1 MTVKFN
7 QYWRI
12 DPEKVPEYENYLLT
26 KFIPGVNHLGIHIQ
40 KMEGYKSLSYQFVA
54 G

>member
-12 DPEKVPEYENYLLT
+12 DPEKTQEYEKYMLT
-26 KFIPGVNHLGIHIQ
+26 KFIPRANQLGIHI
-40 KMEGYKSLSYQFVA
+40 VA

>member
-12 DPEKVPEYENYLLT
+12 DPEKAQEYEKYVLN
-26 KFIPGVNHLGIHIQ
+26 KFIQ
-40 KMEGYKSLSYQFVA
+40 KVDGYKSQRYQFVA

>member
-12 DPEKVPEYENYLLT
+12 DSEKVPEYEKFVMS
-26 KFIPGVNHLGIHIQ
+26 KFITQ
-40 KMEGYKSLSYQFVA
+40 KVGGYKSQSYQFVA